1 MAEDTMF
8 SEAVSAVRA
17 GEVVRARDLLS
28 RLLRADSSNADYWL
42 WMSAVVDSDR
52 ESVYCLRSITKLHPN
67 HPLAKLG
74 LSVMGQVSLTDGR
87 EGLIKQQRSIPLPH
101 QSAGRINS
109 MGDWWKV
116 HRNRENAAMAVL
128 GIAAVTVVLAIVIL
142 QVQINALRV
151 PLLGGAH
158 TVVAAVPSATIAATG
173 LAVARPVPTLRE
185 TVNPSNLIPF
195 ATFVGV
201 NLTPTSWYGLTP
213 MPQTSALDQ
222 AIAAY
227 YNGQYDDA
235 LNDLKQVLFID
246 PKSAQAHYLIAE
258 CYRQQWKMKE
268 ALDEYNLAISLNP
281 NYAPAYF
288 GRAMWSKQNN
298 PANDYVKDLTLAINA
313 DPNYIEAYIERAEWY
328 SDRGDWDSAQQD
340 LETAEQI
347 APDDALVLIRLGRAQ
362 VQTNQADQ
370 ALDNIIRAQIIDPTI
385 LEGYL
390 GLGEAYD
397 ALKLYSQAVAPLV
410 VYTTYAPEEI
420 DGWLRL
426 GEAYRG
432 VAQYAESVT
441 ACTNAVNLDVN
452 SVDARLCRGLA
463 YRLTGQPGEAVA
475 DLKIAADATPNWY
488 SSQFPYGCALL
499 EAGQPAL
506 AITTLGNAVKL
517 ASTVDEEADAM
528 GWQALA
534 YEAYNSFD
542 SARTLW
548 YKLMNLDGVSDYWK
562 STAYVHYYG
571 LKTPTPGAGETPGAA
586 TPTGASATPDVTPA
600 KTPTPMATFTKT
612 G

>member
-1 MAEDTMF
+1 MF

-42 WMSAVVDSDR
+42 WMSAVVDSER
-52 ESVYCLRSITKLHPN
+52 ESVYCLRSITKMHPN

-87 EGLIKQQRSIPLPH
+87 EGLVKQQRSIPMPH

-109 MGDWWKV
+109 IGDWWKV

-128 GIAAVTVVLAIVIL
+128 GFAAVTVVLAIVIL
-142 QVQINALRV
+142 QVRLVSLQV
-151 PLLGGAH
+151 PFLGSAH
-158 TVVAAVPSATIAATG
+158 TVVAAVPSATVTTTG
-173 LAVARPVPTLRE
+173 LSVARPVPTLRE

-201 NLTPTSWYGLTP
+201 NLTPTPWYGLTP
-213 MPQTSALDQ
+213 MPQTSAFDQ
-222 AIAAY
+222 AVTAFN
-227 YNGQYDDA
+227 NGQYDDA
-235 LNDLKQVLFID
+235 LNDLKQVLFVD

-258 CYRQQWKMKE
+258 CYRMQWKMKE
-268 ALDEYNLAISLNP
+268 ALDEYTLALALDP

-298 PANDYVKDLTLAINA
+298 PANDYIKDLTEALDH
-313 DPNYIEAYIERAEWY
+313 DPNFINAYIERAEWN
-328 SDRGDWDSAQQD
+328 SDRGNWDTARQD

-347 APDDALVLIRLGRAQ
+347 TPDNALVLIRLGRAQ
-362 VQTNQADQ
+362 IQTGAADK

-397 ALKLYSQAVAPLV
+397 ELKLYSQAVSPLV

-420 DGWLRL
+420 AGWLRL

-432 VAQYAESVT
+432 VAQYAEAVT
-441 ACTNAVNLDVN
+441 ACSNAVDLDVN

-463 YRLTGQPGEAVA
+463 YRLTGQPAEAVA
-475 DLKIAADATPNWY
+475 DLKIAADAGPNWY
-488 SSQFPYGCALL
+488 STQFPYGCALL

-506 AITTLGNAVKL
+506 AVTTLGIAVKL
-517 ASTVDEEADAM
+517 ASTVDEQADAM

-542 SARTLW
+542 SAKTVW

-571 LKTPTPGAGETPGAA
+571 LKTPTPGAGETPGN
-586 TPTGASATPDVTPA
+586 VTPA
-600 KTPTPMATFTKT
+600 GGSPTPAGTPTITPTPMPTFTQT
-612 G
+612 P